1 MGSGADMIDSGLTRR
16 HALRAAA
23 ALGSFAII
31 GRARAAKPFTPSD
44 SLVEAARKEG
54 KIVLYTATF
63 VEVEQEVVNEFRKRF
78 PFIRVEMIRAPGGQL
93 ITRVKTEVAAG
104 RLAADVLLHSDRGLT
119 KGIEHIFADY
129 APPNAADYLPES
141 LVSPKLWPNL
151 TAGWC
156 IAYNTELVKNPPK
169 TWMDLTKPEYGG
181 GQIAQVIG
189 QSGGTTWTRI
199 MFERQ
204 VLGEDYWS
212 RQAATK
218 PRLFPSGAP
227 LSDSLVR
234 GEVSIAPLVY
244 NIVYPKQRDGA
255 PVKTFFPPE
264 GVPIVPYGSGIPKTA
279 QNPNAA
285 RLYMDWLL
293 SEEGQI
299 FGIKQH
305 GNLTSLKVAPLL
317 PEGFA
322 KDTKVWVPKF
332 AEFEALYGKW
342 IEEWNKVYG
351 YRQ

>member
-1 MGSGADMIDSGLTRR
+1 MSDDARPRGLTRR
-16 HALRAAA
+16 QMLRGSAAFA
-23 ALGSFAII
+23 AFTLTT
-31 GRARAAKPFTPSD
+31 RAGAAKPFVASD

-54 KIVLYTATF
+54 KLVLYTATF
-63 VEVEQEVVNEFRKRF
+63 VEVEQEVVNAFRKKY
-78 PFIRVEMIRAPGGQL
+78 PFINIEMIRAPGGQL

-104 RLAADVLLHSDRGLT
+104 RLAADVLIHSDRGLT

-141 LVSPKLWPNL
+141 LVSPKLWPTL
-151 TAGWC
+151 TAGWS
-156 IAYNTELVKNPPK
+156 IAYNKEITKNPPK
-169 TWMDLTKPEYGG
+169 TWMDLVKPEYGD

-204 VLGEDYWS
+204 VLGEDYWAK
-212 RQAATK
+212 QAATRPK
-218 PRLFPSGAP
+218 LYPSGAP
-227 LSDSLVR
+227 CSDALVR
-234 GEVSIAPLVY
+234 GEFSIAPLVY

-255 PVKTFFPPE
+255 PIVTFFPPE
-264 GVPIVPYGSGIPKTA
+264 GVPITPYGSGIPKTA

-285 RLYMDWLL
+285 RLYFEWQL
-293 SEEGQI
+293 SEEGQV

-305 GNLTSLKVAPLL
+305 GNLTSLKVPPLL
-317 PEGFA
+317 PAGFA
-322 KDTKVWVPKF
+322 RDTKVWVPKF
-332 AEFEALYGKW
+332 AEFEALYGTW